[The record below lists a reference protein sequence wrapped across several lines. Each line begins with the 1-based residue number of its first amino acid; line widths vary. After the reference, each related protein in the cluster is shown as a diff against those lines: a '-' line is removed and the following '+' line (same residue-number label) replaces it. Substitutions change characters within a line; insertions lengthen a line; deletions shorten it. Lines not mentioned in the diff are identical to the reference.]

1 MDSRSPIKD
10 PSKVRLKTG
19 GFTLFELML
28 ATFISA
34 FVFAGVLSAYIFLG
48 RALTRQGNEAEQE
61 SRSRTTLYYLTQEV
75 SSATGIAP
83 DTNPSSTTSG
93 LTQMVLNTLDG
104 NGIPYTVT
112 YVYTPSPSGG
122 TLTRTPNPTPS
133 TGLGPTSLLVGVTN
147 LTFTYYNS
155 AGTAL
160 TSISSPTVTNPNIV
174 KQVSLSY
181 TTVAGTV
188 LSGAQSHFN
197 VVSPLIVMKNKP
209 YLK

>member
-1 MDSRSPIKD
+1 MDSRSLTKD
-10 PSKVRLKTG
+10 PSKARLKRG

-48 RALTRQGNEAEQE
+48 RALTRQGNEASQE

-83 DTNPSSTTSG
+83 DTNPPTTTSG

-104 NGIPYTVT
+104 TGNPYTVT
-112 YVYTPSPSGG
+112 YVYSSSVSGG
-122 TLTRTPNPTPS
+122 TLTRTPS
-133 TGLGPTSLLVGVTN
+133 TTGVSMSLLIGVTSL
-147 LTFTYYNS
+147 TFAYYNS
-155 AGTAL
+155 AGTAI
-160 TSISSPTVTNPNIV
+160 TSISNPTVTNPNIV
-174 KQVSLSY
+174 KEVGLSY
-181 TTVAGTV
+181 TTVAGSV

-209 YLK
+209 LLK

>member
-1 MDSRSPIKD
+1 MDSRSPTKD
-10 PSKVRLKTG
+10 PSQFRLGRG

-48 RALTRQGNEAEQE
+48 RALARQGNEAEQE

-83 DTNPSSTTSG
+83 DTNPPTTTSG

-104 NGIPYTVT
+104 SGNPYTVT
-112 YVYTPSPSGG
+112 YLYSPSASGG
-122 TLTRTPNPTPS
+122 TLTRTPS
-133 TGLGPTSLLVGVTN
+133 TTGVSMSLLIGVTSL
-147 LTFTYYNS
+147 TFAYYNS
-155 AGTAL
+155 AGTAV
-160 TSISSPTVTNPNIV
+160 TSTSNPTVTNPNVV
-174 KQVSLSY
+174 KQVGLSY
-181 TTVAGTV
+181 TTVAGSV

-209 YLK
+209 FLK

>member
-1 MDSRSPIKD
+1 MDSRSPTKD
-10 PSKVRLKTG
+10 RSPFRLKPG

-48 RALTRQGNEAEQE
+48 RALARQGNEAEQE

-75 SSATGIAP
+75 SSATGITP
-83 DTNPSSTTSG
+83 DTNPPVTTSG
-93 LTQMVLNTLDG
+93 LTQLVINTVDG
-104 NGIPYTVT
+104 SNNPYTVT
-112 YVYTPSPSGG
+112 YTYSPSSSGG
-122 TLTRTPNPTPS
+122 TLTRTPS
-133 TGLGPTSLLVGVTN
+133 TTGVPMSLLIGVTS

-160 TSISSPTVTNPNIV
+160 TGLSNPTVTNPNIV

-181 TTVAGTV
+181 TTVAGSL

-209 YLK
+209 YLQ

>member
-1 MDSRSPIKD
+1 LNI
-10 PSKVRLKTG
+10 G

-75 SSATGIAP
+75 SSATGIAQ
-83 DTNPSSTTSG
+83 DTNPPATTSG
-93 LTQMVLNTLDG
+93 LAQLVINTLDG
-104 NGIPYTVT
+104 TGSPYTVT
-112 YVYTPSPSGG
+112 YTYTSGSPTG
-122 TLTRTPNPTPS
+122 TLTRMPS
-133 TGLGPTSLLVGVTN
+133 TTGAPMSLLIGVTN
-147 LTFTYYNS
+147 FAFTFYNS
-155 AGTAL
+155 AGSVIAL
-160 TSISSPTVTNPNIV
+160 SPTYFTLSNPNLV

-181 TTVAGTV
+181 TTVAGSV

-197 VVSPLIVMKNKP
+197 VVSPIIVMKNKP
-209 YLK
+209 LLQ

>member
-1 MDSRSPIKD
+1 LR
-10 PSKVRLKTG
+10 VG

-61 SRSRTTLYYLTQEV
+61 SRSRTTLFYLTQEV

-83 DTNPSSTTSG
+83 DTSPSATTSG

-104 NGIPYTVT
+104 SGNPYTVT
-112 YVYTPSPSGG
+112 YTYIPGASGG
-122 TLTRTPNPTPS
+122 TLTRTPS
-133 TGLGPTSLLVGVTN
+133 TTGAPMSLLVGVTS

-160 TSISSPTVTNPNIV
+160 TSPSSPTVTNPNVV

-181 TTVAGTV
+181 TTVAGSV

-209 YLK
+209 FLK

>member
-1 MDSRSPIKD
+1 M
-10 PSKVRLKTG
+10 G

-28 ATFISA
+28 ATVISA

-61 SRSRTTLYYLTQEV
+61 SRSRTTLYYFTQEV

-83 DTNPSSTTSG
+83 DTNPSVTTSG

-104 NGIPYTVT
+104 NGVPYTVT
-112 YVYTPSPSGG
+112 YVYTPNTSGG
-122 TLTRTPNPTPS
+122 TLTRTPTPTPS
-133 TGLGPTSLLVGVTN
+133 TGIGPTSLLIGVTS

-160 TSISSPTVTNPNIV
+160 TTTSSPTVTNPNIV
-174 KQVSLSY
+174 KQVSLAY
-181 TTVAGTV
+181 TTVAGSQ

-197 VVSPLIVMKNKP
+197 VVSPLILMKNKP
-209 YLK
+209 LLK